1 MSKDP
6 TRLSEGTDE
15 LASSIAGLRTESPS
29 DARLAAIA
37 ARLASAGVP
46 VGDGDAPAST
56 RVPKRARLTLGRLK
70 RVIDSGVLAVVL
82 ALVVG
87 AGVVTAALFMR
98 SADEMTP
105 SPRPEGAVPSV
116 ATATAQDARALPS
129 APPPATTQ
137 SGDSLNAG
145 ADHDR
150 TTRPTAPGV
159 ADTAPSGV
167 ATTPN
172 GVATAPSSVAPPPST
187 PPPTTA
193 TQPSAVARHVGVPAT
208 SSAPSSR
215 ASTSHALPAAPSTAT
230 GAPLAGGAP
239 VLSEV
244 ELLKQARSALAPD
257 PLQAFALTEQ
267 CRSRYPD
274 GSFVQEREYI
284 AIVALA
290 RLGRVEEARSR
301 ASLFRMH
308 YKNSAYLPRLGTLLG
323 EP

>member
-1 MSKDP
+1 VSKDP

-46 VGDGDAPAST
+46 IGDGDAPAST
-56 RVPKRARLTLGRLK
+56 RVPKRARLTLARLK
-70 RVIDSGVLAVVL
+70 HVIDSGVLAVVL

-87 AGVVTAALFMR
+87 AGVVTAAFLVR
-98 SADEMTP
+98 SADEIAP
-105 SPRPEGAVPSV
+105 STRPEGPVPTV
-116 ATATAQDARALPS
+116 ATATAQDAHSVPTA
-129 APPPATTQ
+129 APPATTP
-137 SGDSLNAG
+137 SGDSLKAH

-150 TTRPTAPGV
+150 STRPTTPGV
-159 ADTAPSGV
+159 ADAAPSGV
-167 ATTPN
+167 ASTP
-172 GVATAPSSVAPPPST
+172 SDVAPPPSA

-193 TQPSAVARHVGVPAT
+193 TQPSAVARHVGLAAT

-215 ASTSHALPAAPSTAT
+215 ASTSHALPAAPGTAT
-230 GAPLAGGAP
+230 GAPLAAGAP
-239 VLSEV
+239 VLNEV
-244 ELLKQARSALAPD
+244 ELLKQARSALAAD

-308 YKNSAYLPRLGTLLG
+308 YKNSAYLPRLGALLG

>member
-46 VGDGDAPAST
+46 IGDGDAPAST
-56 RVPKRARLTLGRLK
+56 RVPKRARLTLARLK

-87 AGVVTAALFMR
+87 AGVVTAALFVR

-137 SGDSLNAG
+137 SGHSLNAD

-172 GVATAPSSVAPPPST
+172 GVATPPST
-187 PPPTTA
+187 PPTTA
-193 TQPSAVARHVGVPAT
+193 TQPSAVARQVGVPAT

-215 ASTSHALPAAPSTAT
+215 ASTSHVLPAAPSTAT
-230 GAPLAGGAP
+230 GAPLAAGAP

-244 ELLKQARSALAPD
+244 ELLKQARSALAAD

>member
-46 VGDGDAPAST
+46 IGDGDAPAST
-56 RVPKRARLTLGRLK
+56 RVPKRARLTLARLK
-70 RVIDSGVLAVVL
+70 HVIDSGVLAVVL

-87 AGVVTAALFMR
+87 AGVVTAALFVR

-105 SPRPEGAVPSV
+105 SPRPAGAVPSV
-116 ATATAQDARALPS
+116 ATATAEDAHAVS
-129 APPPATTQ
+129 TAPPPATTQ

-150 TTRPTAPGV
+150 ATRPTAPRV
-159 ADTAPSGV
+159 ADTAP
-167 ATTPN
+167 N
-172 GVATAPSSVAPPPST
+172 GGATAPSSVAPPPST
-187 PPPTTA
+187 PPLTTA